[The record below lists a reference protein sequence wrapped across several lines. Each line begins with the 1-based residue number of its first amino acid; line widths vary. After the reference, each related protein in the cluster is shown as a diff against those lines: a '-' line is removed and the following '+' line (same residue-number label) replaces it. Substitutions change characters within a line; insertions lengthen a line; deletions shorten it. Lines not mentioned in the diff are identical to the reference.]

1 MDILNQKLEI
11 LHFINN
17 ARWSEENN
25 YYMSEYHPL
34 LDTLKEKKDEA
45 KLLTHWLCYI
55 SDRQTPFRR
64 IFKEGAKT
72 YSYIVYRFY
81 TEENESVID
90 ILNAC
95 FDAKAKKF
103 KCQDGSKEVS
113 FASRFMPADIVCI
126 YKTLQ
131 NLNSNYNRSFGK
143 FLEESCKTSQIG
155 EIQLSPV
162 QNLAVNLYVL
172 TYENIG
178 QPTYEDIITHDDLD
192 EDRIKKFSN
201 VDFKGLNLNK
211 KQKEQIKLKKNFTK
225 QVTSAL
231 ETNMM
236 LRFDWNNVKFIQK
249 RLWCVIRDFLRYK
262 HFNDMFVKYVGSTFS
277 IESNQS
283 LLKDLELPGDVWN
296 QNDKFKNCFWGK
308 DKLPDKGPLPKNI
321 REFYQKQSQ
330 DNNTL
335 QFIPEDYDV
344 TFEFVPRMCA
354 KEECVVC
361 PFNTQGDSKVLELC
375 HQKAGRLCPVIK
387 FCSGSNFKCIGT
399 SKCPIQKHHK
409 EDE

>member
-1 MDILNQKLEI
+1 MMDSLNQKLEI

-17 ARWSEENN
+17 ARWNEENN
-25 YYMSEYHPL
+25 YYMPGYHPL
-34 LDTLKEKKDEA
+34 LDKLEQQKDEA

-64 IFKEGAKT
+64 IFKDGARA
-72 YSYIVYRFY
+72 YSYIVYLFY
-81 TEENESVID
+81 TENKNVID
-90 ILNAC
+90 ILNTC
-95 FDAKAKKF
+95 FNAKERKF
-103 KCQDGSKEVS
+103 KCKDDGKEVS

-131 NLNSNYNRSFGK
+131 NLKSNYNGSFGK
-143 FLEESCKTSQIG
+143 FLKEACKVSQIG
-155 EIQLSPV
+155 AIQLSAV
-162 QNLAVNLYVL
+162 QNLAINLYVL

-178 QPTYEDIITHDDLD
+178 QPTYADIITKENLD
-192 EDRIKKFSN
+192 EDRIKNFSN
-201 VDFKGLNLNK
+201 IDFKELKLNK
-211 KQKEQIKLKKNFTK
+211 KQKEQINLKKNFTK
-225 QVTSAL
+225 QVMSAL

-236 LRFDWNNVKFIQK
+236 LRFDWNNIKFLQK

-262 HFNDMFVKYVGSTFS
+262 HFNEMFARIVGDDFS
-277 IESNQS
+277 IECNKA

-321 REFYQKQSQ
+321 REFYQKQFQ
-330 DNNTL
+330 DHNTL

-361 PFNTQGDSKVLELC
+361 PFNMQKGNKVLELC
-375 HQKAGRLCPVIK
+375 HQKEGNLCPVIK
-387 FCSGSNFKCIGT
+387 FCSGSNFKCIGA